1 MSKWLLVVL
10 ANCADEDGSTIAG
23 HAHLAA
29 LMEATPRTVLAN
41 MKLLEAEGFILRMRR
56 NNVHGHRTSDRI
68 QLLMPG
74 RIAGHPT
81 AQTKLKEPHLSVVQG
96 ALRGVAK
103 VNDDASLGEAPS
115 PYPITDP
122 VTYPE
127 ARACHGARL
136 GEREAELPPE
146 IRAAVV
152 QATDEGFAARNL
164 DGSEW
169 NARTRRLTPKS
180 DASSQ
185 LLLSKEVGPLL
196 RKLGVTVLR
205 RSPPGR

>member
-1 MSKWLLVVL
+1 MSQSVSERLLSTPQAAKRAGVSASSLEKRRVAGLPPRYIKLGSKVLYDPADLDSWLASCLRTSTSDPGREAAIRWAVDQTAGSPMSKWLLVVL

-115 PYPITDP
+115 PYPKRS
-122 VTYPE
+122 
-127 ARACHGARL
+127 RAC
-136 GEREAELPPE
+136 
-146 IRAAVV
+146 
-152 QATDEGFAARNL
+152 
-164 DGSEW
+164 
-169 NARTRRLTPKS
+169 
-180 DASSQ
+180 
-185 LLLSKEVGPLL
+185 
-196 RKLGVTVLR
+196 
-205 RSPPGR
+205 